1 MIDGQQAFHGAL
13 LLVHSFKSQCLAVF
27 GVLVSGAGDPGNAV
41 RNRRKRLIRGGSRSI
56 NRRCYVA
63 CYLLVGQI
71 FIESLQLVE
80 IGLSA
85 G

>member
-1 MIDGQQAFHGAL
+1 MIDRLQAFHGAL
-13 LLVHSFKSQCLAVF
+13 LLVHSFESQCLAVF

-41 RNRRKRLIRGGSRSI
+41 RNCRKRLIRGGSGSI
-56 NRRCYVA
+56 NGSCNVA
-63 CYLLVGQI
+63 CYFLVGQI

-80 IGLSA
+80 IGLSS